1 MIKIRRNHVI
11 EEIDR
16 AADGE
21 TIAEGRGPQIEL
33 RIGRLVIRVGYYS
46 EII

>member
-11 EEIDR
+11 EEIER
-16 AADGE
+16 AADGK
-21 TIAEGRGPQIEL
+21 TIAEGRGPQIE
-33 RIGRLVIRVGYYS
+33 IQIARLVIRLGYYS

>member
-11 EEIDR
+11 EEIER
-16 AADGE
+16 AADGK

-33 RIGRLVIRVGYYS
+33 RIGRLIIRLGYYS

>member
-1 MIKIRRNHVI
+1 MIKIRKSHVV

-16 AADGE
+16 AADGK
-21 TIAEGRGPQIEL
+21 TIAEGHGPQIEVK
-33 RIGRLVIRVGYYS
+33 IGRLVLRLGYYS

>member
-1 MIKIRRNHVI
+1 MIKIRKNHVI

-16 AADGE
+16 AADGK
-21 TIAEGRGPQIEL
+21 TIAEGRGPQIEVQ
-33 RIGRLVIRVGYYS
+33 IGRLVIRLGYYT

>member
-1 MIKIRRNHVI
+1 MIKIRRNRVI
-11 EEIDR
+11 EEIER
-16 AADGE
+16 AANGK

-33 RIGRLVIRVGYYS
+33 RIGRFVIRLGYYS

>member
-16 AADGE
+16 AADGK

-33 RIGRLVIRVGYYS
+33 RIGRFVIRLGYYS